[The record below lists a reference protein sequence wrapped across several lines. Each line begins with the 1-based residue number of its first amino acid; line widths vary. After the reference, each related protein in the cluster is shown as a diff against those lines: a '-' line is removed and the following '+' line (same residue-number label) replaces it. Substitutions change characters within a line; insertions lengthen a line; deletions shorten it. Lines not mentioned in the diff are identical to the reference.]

1 MEQSSGAVAS
11 RQARV
16 AASWRDILAFGT
28 VTIGV
33 ARWSPLPL
41 SHLHALAL
49 YFPSIASSLPP
60 THHIP
65 SPIMSEGRLKA
76 DRDFTKEVDKA
87 VPEAQDLAKVAMSCV
102 QNTRR
107 SG

>member
-41 SHLHALAL
+41 LHPQALAL
-49 YFPSIASSLPP
+49 CYPSIASSLPS

-87 VPEAQDLAKVAMSCV
+87 IPEAQDLAKVAISCFR
-102 QNTRR
+102 NTRR